1 MKRLF
6 ISKNEDK
13 VPLLLSFCKEQQ
25 LDLAG
30 HSFLSFEAREFKI
43 EHDYDV
49 LFFSS
54 TRSFLYFSKVIEI
67 PENIKIAC
75 AGAETAKLVE
85 SKGFEVD
92 YYSAASGDVIG
103 SAKEFAEWLGGRRV
117 LFPVSQLSKK
127 SYSMFIQPDLCEFC
141 LCYLTSIKQQSIES
155 CDYYA
160 FTSPSNVRG
169 FLMENKIPS
178 SSKIITWGTTTA
190 DELRKNYY
198 DVSHIL
204 SDSNEQALIDYLKTI
219 L

>member
-6 ISKNEDK
+6 ISKNEQK
-13 VPLLLSFCKEQQ
+13 IPNLSTFCKKQK
-25 LDLAG
+25 LDLIG

-54 TRSFLYFSKVIEI
+54 TRSFLYFSEAVEI
-67 PENIKIAC
+67 PKNVKIAC
-75 AGAETAKLVE
+75 AGSETAKLVE
-85 SKGFEVD
+85 SKGFKVD

-103 SAKEFAEWLGGRRV
+103 AAREFAEWLGGRRV

-127 SYSMFIQPDLCEFC
+127 SYSMFIQADLCEFI
-141 LCYLTSIKQQSIES
+141 LCYWTSIEQQSVES

-169 FLMENKIPS
+169 FLLENKIPS
-178 SSKIITWGTTTA
+178 SSKIIAWGTTTA

-198 DVSHIL
+198 DVTHIL
-204 SDSNEQALIDYLKTI
+204 PDSSEESLIEYLKSTS
-219 L
+219 